1 MERKKLT
8 IRERW
13 KSKTPR
19 FWKKIQRFS
28 IVLGAIS
35 GAILTAPI
43 SLPAILITTAGY
55 LAVTSTAIAGMSQLT
70 KSDRQKTNKN
80 G

>member
-1 MERKKLT
+1 MERKEMTL
-8 IRERW
+8 RERW
-13 KSKTPR
+13 KARTPR
-19 FWKKIQRFS
+19 FWKRVQKFS

-43 SLPAILITTAGY
+43 SLPASLIATAGY
-55 LAVTSTAIAGMSQLT
+55 IAVASTSIATMSQLT
-70 KSDRQKTNKN
+70 KSDKKSVIN

>member
-8 IRERW
+8 LKQRW
-13 KSKTPR
+13 KSRTPR
-19 FWKKIQRFS
+19 FWKKVQRFS
-28 IVLGAIS
+28 LILGAIS

-43 SLPAILITTAGY
+43 SLPASLIVTAGY
-55 LAVTSTAIAGMSQLT
+55 IAVASTSIAGMSQLT
-70 KSDRQKTNKN
+70 KSDKKSVID

>member
-1 MERKKLT
+1 MERKKMT

-13 KSKTPR
+13 KARTPR
-19 FWKKIQRFS
+19 FWKRVQRFAL
-28 IVLGAIS
+28 ITGAIS

-43 SLPAILITTAGY
+43 SLPASLITTAGY
-55 LAVTSTAIAGMSQLT
+55 LAVASTSIAGMSQLT
-70 KSDRQKTNKN
+70 KSDKDKLY

>member
-1 MERKKLT
+1 MERKKMT

-13 KSKTPR
+13 KSRTPR
-19 FWKKIQRFS
+19 FWKKIQRVS
-28 IVLGAIS
+28 IIIGAIS

-43 SLPAILITTAGY
+43 SLPASLIATAGY
-55 LAVTSTAIAGMSQLT
+55 LAVASTSIAGMSQLT
-70 KSDRQKTNKN
+70 KSDKKSVIN